1 MGLIEEF
8 ELVYWN
14 QEQLVLGLD
23 EAGRG
28 PMAGPCV
35 VSGVIFPK
43 GYDHPE
49 INDSKAMSEKKRN
62 YLYEI
67 ILQDALAVYVEE
79 ISVEKIDSLNIYQ
92 AVKEAMK
99 KIASES
105 STEIILSDAL
115 DFKVLDKT
123 VIPII
128 KGDARSLSI
137 AAASI
142 VAKVTRDK
150 IMMDLDQKYPE
161 YGFKNNKGYGTKAH
175 KAAILEFGRTPC
187 HRKHFRFKDEDQ
199 LSLDI

>member
-8 ELVYWN
+8 ELVHWN
-14 QEQLVLGLD
+14 QDKLVLGLD

-79 ISVEKIDSLNIYQ
+79 ISVETIDSLNIYQ

-105 STEIILSDAL
+105 LTEIILSDAL

-175 KAAILEFGRTPC
+175 KTAILEFGRTPC
-187 HRKHFRFKDEDQ
+187 HRKHFIFKDEDQ